1 MTDVLTLRNVRY
13 SLAEA
18 AILSLPWTSASTLA
32 DELAR
37 PEVVTAAVEQSAA
50 EARKIVIRERGAE
63 GPTEIRASGPWP
75 KSFLN
80 SVGAVAELLNLPAGW
95 NSYTAKPIT
104 LKNAIEAIRLL
115 AWLIGPD
122 TPPPAVVPRVQGGI
136 QLEWHTESTDIEVY
150 IDSPGKVSF
159 FAEQIES
166 REPVEKPL
174 TGNEHILKTF
184 VQHISGK

>member
-1 MTDVLTLRNVRY
+1 MTDALTLRNVRY

-18 AILSLPWTSASTLA
+18 AILSQPWTSASTLT
-32 DELAR
+32 DVLAR
-37 PEVVTAAVEQSAA
+37 PEVITAAVEQSAA
-50 EARKIVIRERGAE
+50 EERKIVIRERGAE
-63 GPTEIRASGPWP
+63 GPAEIRVSGPWP
-75 KSFLN
+75 QSFLK
-80 SVGAVAELLNLPAGW
+80 SAEAVAELLKLPLGW

-104 LKNAIEAIRLL
+104 LQNALEAIRLL

-122 TPPPAVVPRVQGGI
+122 TPRPAVVPRVQGGI
-136 QLEWHTESTDIEVY
+136 QLEWHTEGVDIEVY

-166 REPVEKPL
+166 RKPVEKPL
-174 TGNEHILKTF
+174 TGNELELKKF